1 MQINGK
7 KLVIAHEIA
16 RSRTR
21 KNKIVEDENK

>member
-1 MQINGK
+1 MAK